1 MVQVPVDLDRLNAS
15 PTDLSIILRLKREI
29 VCEAFDEEFGIF
41 PHEGSI

>member
-15 PTDLSIILRLKREI
+15 PTDLSIILQLNWAI
-29 VCEAFDEEFGIF
+29 VREAFDEEFGIF